1 MSNYFEKFPQVYYRF
16 GDETDPV
23 LFQKLTKYS
32 DIIDTIRDDVG
43 AYIEH
48 EIRDFDRPDTLSH
61 RLYKKSEYDW
71 TFFIMNERLRET
83 GWPMPMSELY
93 SHAQT
98 QMFPNY
104 TAILDI
110 STADSAALFTN
121 LYPVGQRVRLGMKE
135 GVVVRKNL
143 DVGEITIEADSDL
156 TTLTTLSYADSAQSN
171 EVSLLNT
178 VYEYQGTHHYENDSG
193 EWVDYFFSTDP
204 VKVPITNLDYLIN
217 ENDASKRIRVI
228 KKEFIDT
235 IVGRFKNAIENE

>member
-1 MSNYFEKFPQVYYRF
+1 
-16 GDETDPV
+16 
-23 LFQKLTKYS
+23 
-32 DIIDTIRDDVG
+32 
-43 AYIEH
+43 
-48 EIRDFDRPDTLSH
+48 
-61 RLYKKSEYDW
+61 
-71 TFFIMNERLRET
+71 
-83 GWPMPMSELY
+83 MPMSELY

-110 STADSAALFTN
+110 STADSAALFTD